1 MTTAMD
7 PAVLAAITQAVMA
20 QQAATAT
27 AYAPVSAIAP
37 GTAATQPGYPAVA
50 IPPPPVALP
59 TIASMDE
66 FFNQKTG
73 GGGKGWTFKDKPNG
87 TSYWGIV
94 EREITKGDIEA
105 VTNPTNGQ
113 VQTRKD
119 NTVKWQM
126 KVPMLMVP
134 IANHEDGHGQA
145 YIKGDSQAK
154 LTAAMRAVGAPD
166 GPPEPGAFLQITKV
180 NERPIKGFSPQYIY
194 EVVYRRP
201 GDAWTVQKTAEVT
214 AAHEAIAAGTA
225 PAALTPPGPGA
236 TAAEFMAYATALQAQ
251 TASTATPVSVPPPT
265 VTAAT
270 APPAPAPAAVPPA
283 ASDPVAALAAAPAVD
298 AAALAA
304 AMAAAAAAPAAP
316 VVETPPATAPD
327 PVAALAAAG
336 VDMSQLDGLPPAARE
351 LFLRLTQGQAAP
363 VG

>member
-20 QQAATAT
+20 QQAAAAT
-27 AYAPVSAIAP
+27 AYAPVSAVAP
-37 GTAATQPGYPAVA
+37 GTTATQPGYPAA
-50 IPPPPVALP
+50 ALPPAPVVLP

-94 EREITKGDIEA
+94 EREVGKGDIEA

-113 VQTRKD
+113 VQSRKD
-119 NTVKWQM
+119 GSVKWQM

-134 IANHEDGHGQA
+134 IPNHDDGHGQA

-166 GPPEPGAFLQITKV
+166 GPPEPGAFLQITKIG
-180 NERPIKGFSPQYIY
+180 ERPIKGFSPQYLY

-201 GDAWTVQKTAEVT
+201 GDTWTVAKTAEVT

-236 TAAEFMAYATALQAQ
+236 SAADFMAYAQALQAQ
-251 TASTATPVSVPPPT
+251 ASAAATPVVVPPPT
-265 VTAAT
+265 
-270 APPAPAPAAVPPA
+270 AP
-283 ASDPVAALAAAPAVD
+283 AAAPAAPPVMPPAAGTTPAID
-298 AAALAA
+298 PAALAA
-304 AMAAAAAAPAAP
+304 AMAAAAAPA
-316 VVETPPATAPD
+316 
-327 PVAALAAAG
+327 PVAAEAAPTAPAG
-336 VDMSQLDGLPPAARE
+336 VDMSQLDGLPDAARE

-363 VG
+363 APVG

>member
-1 MTTAMD
+1 MTTAID

-20 QQAATAT
+20 QQAAAAPT

-37 GTAATQPGYPAVA
+37 GTVATQPGYPPAAV
-50 IPPPPVALP
+50 PPPPVALP

-251 TASTATPVSVPPPT
+251 AASTAAPVSVPPPT
-265 VTAAT
+265 VTAPPPA
-270 APPAPAPAAVPPA
+270 APPAPAPAA
-283 ASDPVAALAAAPAVD
+283 AAPAPVVAPD
-298 AAALAA
+298 
-304 AMAAAAAAPAAP
+304 AAAAAPA
-316 VVETPPATAPD
+316 PAVAPD
-327 PVAALAAAG
+327 AAAAVAAAG
-336 VDMSQLDGLPPAARE
+336 VDLSQLDGLPAGARE

>member
-20 QQAATAT
+20 QQAAAAT
-27 AYAPVSAIAP
+27 SYAPVSAIAP
-37 GTAATQPGYPAVA
+37 GTAATAPGYPAVTVPA
-50 IPPPPVALP
+50 PAVPLP

-66 FFNQKTG
+66 FFNQRTG
-73 GGGKGWTFKDKPNG
+73 GGGKGWTFKDMPNG

-119 NTVKWQM
+119 NSVKWQM
-126 KVPMLMVP
+126 KVPLLMLP
-134 IANHEDGHGQA
+134 IKDHEDGHGQA

-225 PAALTPPGPGA
+225 PAALTAPGPGA
-236 TAAEFMAYATALQAQ
+236 TAAQFMAYAQALQAQ
-251 TASTATPVSVPPPT
+251 AASTAAPVTVPPPT
-265 VTAAT
+265 VTATAAT
-270 APPAPAPAAVPPA
+270 
-283 ASDPVAALAAAPAVD
+283 APAVD
-298 AAALAA
+298 PAALAA
-304 AMAAAAAAPAAP
+304 AMAAAAPAPVVDAAPA
-316 VVETPPATAPD
+316 VAPD
-327 PVAALAAAG
+327 AAPAVAAAG
-336 VDMSQLDGLPPAARE
+336 VDLSQLDGLPAGARE